1 MSVLNTCQNVNE
13 VGVFVGLSS
22 RRNYQYSKHITI
34 QKIEMLSFTSENFQ
48 NLNRFIY
55 NVTISN

>member
-1 MSVLNTCQNVNE
+1 MNE

-48 NLNRFIY
+48 NLNRTDRNIQDEIR
-55 NVTISN
+55 ISIHI